1 MLDDLQS
8 QHDENEA
15 SLRIQQTKRRGPPKT
30 FTVNPSMF
38 TSAIGALTAVARAGA
53 SEHDDV
59 QRHFNFL
66 RELVQKVVIAP
77 SADGKSAELT
87 IHGRL
92 AGVLASMQAFQD
104 YTAGLREQHAN
115 EFARRVRA
123 GEFKDRAERL
133 GYLNGFHAVVA
144 ERDA

>member
-1 MLDDLQS
+1 MES
-8 QHDENEA
+8 RR
-15 SLRIQQTKRRGPPKT
+15 SKRRGPPKT
-30 FTVNPSMF
+30 FTINPSMF
-38 TSAIGALTAVARAGA
+38 TAAIGALTAVARAGA

-66 RELVQKVVIAP
+66 RELVQKGVIAP

-123 GEFKDRAERL
+123 GEFKDRAEKMA
-133 GYLNGFHAVVA
+133 YLNRFQAVLA
-144 ERDA
+144 EEETSWRRLQIFGCGGRI

>member
-1 MLDDLQS
+1 MAPGADAGQDDPIVQLAPLLRGVS
-8 QHDENEA
+8 RRHDAIAAQITRKILHGQPQIES
-15 SLRIQQTKRRGPPKT
+15 SLRIQQAKRRGPPKT
-30 FTVNPSMF
+30 FTINPSMF
-38 TSAIGALTAVARAGA
+38 AAAIGALTAVARAGA

-92 AGVLASMQAFQD
+92 AGVLASMQVTCSPD
-104 YTAGLREQHAN
+104 
-115 EFARRVRA
+115 
-123 GEFKDRAERL
+123 
-133 GYLNGFHAVVA
+133 
-144 ERDA
+144 